1 MMLRAALK
9 YSGKASAISCTENET
24 RVSSS
29 LCGVK
34 LVVQID
40 SVRNVQDVQQALEG
54 WRSCRGLSAKGL
66 LTQVTPNQGGQANQ
80 AASE

>member
-1 MMLRAALK
+1 MKRECP
-9 YSGKASAISCTENET
+9 G
-24 RVSSS
+24 S

-40 SVRNVQDVQQALEG
+40 SVRNVQDVQQELEG
-54 WRSCRGLSAKGL
+54 WGSCRGAVGKKGL
-66 LTQVTPNQGGQANQ
+66 VAQVTPNQGGQANQ